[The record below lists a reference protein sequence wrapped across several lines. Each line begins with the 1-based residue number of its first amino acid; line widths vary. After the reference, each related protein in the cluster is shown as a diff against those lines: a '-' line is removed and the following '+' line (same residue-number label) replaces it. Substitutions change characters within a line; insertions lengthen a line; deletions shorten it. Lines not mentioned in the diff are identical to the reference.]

1 MIPEKMTRTRIR
13 RATRDELAQMVWNA
27 YLRLEQIE
35 REFAKLVRDEM
46 TRQAAQREKLG
57 LPKTWRV

>member
-13 RATRDELAQMVWNA
+13 RATRDELAQMVWTA
-27 YLRLEQIE
+27 YLKLVQIE
-35 REFAKLVRDEM
+35 REFSTLVQAEVKRHE
-46 TRQAAQREKLG
+46 AAQEKLG